1 MKWAVLCSV
10 LLGAIFYL
18 SGAFTPSDNAS
29 ILPSAALTSPER
41 TSRGFQIDAIDPAAP
56 PSLQETVPD
65 AAFNGDPVE
74 SDISTES
81 PLSESHSLNAA
92 PPSNNAEQTK
102 DTWGQ
107 LLRGAPVHGGPS
119 VSSPKLGYASA
130 GAEMRLLERKLGWV
144 RIMDPATSREGW
156 IYEEHVTVKEGPSG
170 IAYGDNYQEAA
181 LASGAD
187 SATQK
192 PKRSFKAKKSRKNHA
207 KKRWRKRFGW
217 RFRHF

>member
-1 MKWAVLCSV
+1 MKWAVLCLV
-10 LLGAIFYL
+10 LLGAILHFF
-18 SGAFTPSDNAS
+18 GAFTPSDDPS

-41 TSRGFQIDAIDPAAP
+41 TSRGVQLDAIDPTAT

-65 AAFNGDPVE
+65 AAFNGQPAE
-74 SDISTES
+74 SDISAQS
-81 PLSESHSLNAA
+81 SLSESRSLNAA
-92 PPSNNAEQTK
+92 LPSNQLE

-107 LLRGAPVHGGPS
+107 LLRGAPVHSGPS

-217 RFRHF
+217 RFRRN

>member
-1 MKWAVLCSV
+1 MKWAVLCLV
-10 LLGAIFYL
+10 LLGAILHVF
-18 SGAFTPSDNAS
+18 GAFTPSDDPS

-41 TSRGFQIDAIDPAAP
+41 TSRGVQLDAIDPTAT

-65 AAFNGDPVE
+65 AAFNGQPAE
-74 SDISTES
+74 SDISAQS
-81 PLSESHSLNAA
+81 SLSESRSLNAA
-92 PPSNNAEQTK
+92 LPSNQLE

-107 LLRGAPVHGGPS
+107 LLRGAPVHSGPS

-170 IAYGDNYQEAA
+170 IAYGDNYQKAA
-181 LASGAD
+181 IASGAD
-187 SATQK
+187 FATQK
-192 PKRSFKAKKSRKNHA
+192 PKRSFKAKKSIKNYA

-217 RFRHF
+217 RFRRF

>member
-1 MKWAVLCSV
+1 MKWAVLCVV
-10 LLGAIFYL
+10 LVGAILYL
-18 SGAFTPSDNAS
+18 FGALTPSPDKPS
-29 ILPSAALTSPER
+29 ILPSSAALEPP
-41 TSRGFQIDAIDPAAP
+41 SRGDQLHPTDPTAP
-56 PSLQETVPD
+56 PLPQEIVPD
-65 AAFNGDPVE
+65 AAFNGDPAE

-156 IYEEHVTVKEGPSG
+156 IYEEHVTVKEEPSG
-170 IAYGDNYQEAA
+170 IANGDSYQEAA
-181 LASGAD
+181 IASGAD

-192 PKRSFKAKKSRKNHA
+192 PKRSFKTKKSRKNYA

>member
-1 MKWAVLCSV
+1 MKWAVLCLV
-10 LLGAIFYL
+10 LLGAILHFF
-18 SGAFTPSDNAS
+18 GAFTPSDDPS

-41 TSRGFQIDAIDPAAP
+41 TSRGVQLDAIDPTAN

-65 AAFNGDPVE
+65 AAFNGQPAE
-74 SDISTES
+74 SDISAQS
-81 PLSESHSLNAA
+81 SLSESRSLNAA
-92 PPSNNAEQTK
+92 LPSNQLE

-107 LLRGAPVHGGPS
+107 LLRGAPVHSGPS

-170 IAYGDNYQEAA
+170 IVYGNSYQEAA
-181 LASGAD
+181 IASGAD
-187 SATQK
+187 SATQNS
-192 PKRSFKAKKSRKNHA
+192 KRSFKAKKSRKNYA
-207 KKRWRKRFGW
+207 KKRGRKRFGW